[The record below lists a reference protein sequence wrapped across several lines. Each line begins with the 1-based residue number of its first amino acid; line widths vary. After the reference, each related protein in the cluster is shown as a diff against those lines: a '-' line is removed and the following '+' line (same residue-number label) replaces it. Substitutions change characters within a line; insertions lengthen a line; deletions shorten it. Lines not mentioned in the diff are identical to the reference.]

1 MELQVLPFA
10 LTVCKVSSLQDIDF
24 NSELFFV
31 GKTDE
36 ELSLVCPTESVPQ
49 NTIAR
54 EDGWRAFR
62 ICGVLDFSLVG
73 ILAKISKVLADNG
86 IGLFVV
92 STFNTDYILV
102 KEAQLEDALRVLAEA
117 GYQIRHRG

>member
-10 LTVCKVSSLQDIDF
+10 LTVCKVSSLRDIDF

-54 EDGWRAFR
+54 EDGWRGFR
-62 ICGVLDFSLVG
+62 ICGTLDFSLVG
-73 ILAKISKVLADNG
+73 ILAKISKVLADNS
-86 IGLFVV
+86 ISLFAV
-92 STFNTDYILV
+92 STYSN
-102 KEAQLEDALRVLAEA
+102 
-117 GYQIRHRG
+117 